1 MIGYSIGDGLRRQVL
16 GNALDEVNDFH
27 VAMSKEK
34 HDSTKQMIEG
44 VVHWCP
50 PIQGVLK
57 VNIDGAFDKVSRK
70 GGIGLVVRDNLGQ
83 IVSMEA
89 IPILNAASAE
99 LVEALGFKLAL
110 NMVINNLDKDYVFEG
125 DAQDVVNMLR
135 GSKNA
140 KACLEVIIKDSLNL
154 VRFFNSCS
162 FNYVSRTCNRVADVI
177 AKYALSLD
185 LPTSWQGNF
194 PHWVCREASLDV
206 SQLK

>member
-110 NMVINNLDKDYVFEG
+110 NMMINNLDEDYVFEG
-125 DAQDVVNMLR
+125 DAQNIVNMLQ

-140 KACLEVIIKDSLNL
+140 KAWLEVIIKDSLNL
-154 VRFFNSCS
+154 ARFFNSCS
-162 FNYVSRTCNRVADVI
+162 FNYVSSTCNRVADVI